1 MVYLDTGCMVKLY
14 YPEEDS
20 EVVVSKTAGLAIV
33 FTPLHNLELTS
44 AMRLKVFRQEATEDQ
59 VLATL
64 RSVSEDL
71 AAGKLIAIDN
81 VNSTTIHLA
90 VGLANQHS
98 SGIGS
103 RSLDTLHCALAQS
116 LEISAFLSKDARQ
129 LAMAILIGLPV
140 IDL

>member
-1 MVYLDTGCMVKLY
+1 MVYLDTGCLVKLY

-20 EVVVSKTAGLAIV
+20 EVVASKTAGLPIV
-33 FTPLHNLELTS
+33 FTPLHDLELTS

-90 VGLANQHS
+90 VGLANQYS
-98 SGIGS
+98 SGTGS

-116 LEISAFLSKDARQ
+116 LEISAFLSTDARQ
-129 LAMAILIGLPV
+129 LAMAKLIGLPV